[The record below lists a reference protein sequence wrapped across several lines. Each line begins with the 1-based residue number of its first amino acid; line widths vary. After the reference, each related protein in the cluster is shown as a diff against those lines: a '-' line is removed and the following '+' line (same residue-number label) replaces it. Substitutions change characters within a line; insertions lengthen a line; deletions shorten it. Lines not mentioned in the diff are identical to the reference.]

1 MYMDYTKF
9 EEVMAT
15 AAEVFATWDEN
26 MKDFTNVAREVS
38 RKRAEKFISIKINPI
53 HAKLQE
59 RITYLR
65 AFRRSHEQLRV
76 MTSST
81 RSFSGL
87 GNDVPFDIDMEE
99 EVRLSYENVKNV
111 NVLDVSPGTFGSRPA
126 VSRDGR

>member
-1 MYMDYTKF
+1 MTST
-9 EEVMAT
+9 V
-15 AAEVFATWDEN
+15 
-26 MKDFTNVAREVS
+26 VS

-111 NVLDVSPGTFGSRPA
+111 DVLDVSPGTFGSRPA
-126 VSRDGR
+126 MSRNGADKSV